1 MAQTATVREVRRRRA
16 LVTGASTGLGAVF
29 ATALARQQYDLTIV
43 ARSRERLEALAE
55 RLRHSDGIAVEVMVA
70 DLTQSMALR
79 AVEERA
85 AGDDALALLVN
96 NAGFGTSGPF
106 ARLDPDQEEAEI
118 CLNVLAL
125 MRLTRAVLPGM
136 IARGHGAIINVS
148 SVAAFLPG
156 PYDATYGAT
165 KAFVNSFTEALHEEL
180 HGTGVQV
187 QTLCPGFT
195 HTEFQQRAGI
205 DVSQIPT
212 FAWMTPEAVVEAS
225 LAALRR
231 GQVICVP
238 GLLYRF
244 LALLIGAAPRGLV
257 RRVSGPPGAPRPGE
271 VRLGNHQATS
281 LDMVGDVSRS
291 LSQRERA
298 GGEQCC

>member
-1 MAQTATVREVRRRRA
+1 MEKPEEAHAWRRQQLCREVRRRRA

-205 DVSQIPT
+205 DVSKIPT

-225 LAALRR
+225 LARAAAGAGHLCARSALSL
-231 GQVICVP
+231 P
-238 GLLYRF
+238 
-244 LALLIGAAPRGLV
+244 GAADWGGAAGPGAPCV
-257 RRVSGPPGAPRPGE
+257 WPPGAPRPGE
-271 VRLGNHQATS
+271 V
-281 LDMVGDVSRS
+281 SRARRGACTPR
-291 LSQRERA
+291 RERVY
-298 GGEQCC
+298 